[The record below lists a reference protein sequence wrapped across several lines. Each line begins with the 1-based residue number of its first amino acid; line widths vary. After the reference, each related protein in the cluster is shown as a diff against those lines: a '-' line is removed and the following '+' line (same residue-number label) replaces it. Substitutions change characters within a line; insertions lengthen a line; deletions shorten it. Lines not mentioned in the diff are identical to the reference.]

1 MSELIDPKS
10 VERMLLFLAI
20 GGPLVGLILGAL
32 LGAHE
37 KRALPRIVAGV
48 LLGALLSLVYGAW
61 HLYRAIT
68 GLFGLDSVANLGLQ
82 LILFAVL
89 GCVLGAVILRI
100 SVVLKRWGTN

>member
-10 VERMLLFLAI
+10 VERLLLFLAI
-20 GGPLVGLILGAL
+20 GGPLIGLILGAL

-48 LLGALLSLVYGAW
+48 LLGAVLSLVYGMW
-61 HLYRAIT
+61 RLYGVIT
-68 GLFGLDSVANLGLQ
+68 GLLGLDSVANLGLQ

-89 GCVLGAVILRI
+89 GCVLGVVILRV
-100 SVVLKRWGTN
+100 SVLLKRWGTN